1 MQVSRRRVDFFVFIC
16 YTIREIEEDKM
27 NTKPFYESERG
38 KMYCGNCL
46 NILPELPEK
55 LIAMTFTSPPYN
67 TGNTGKNKDMYTEY
81 SDALLSEDYYF
92 LLYMSLNQSL
102 RLTRDLVMFNVNYMK
117 NNQEVLDDLNFSM
130 GHRRKEKI
138 IWDKGRCQPPIGN
151 ILGKR
156 YEEILVFTMN
166 DGFEIN
172 NFKVNKAKKY
182 GNLFGNWISNLI
194 TLSTAQDQTEFS
206 SVHRAGFPINLP
218 KVFIDIYTEKDDV
231 ILDPFMGLGTTA
243 IAAESLGRRWIGI
256 ELIEDYCELAVK
268 RIEQA
273 SKQLSLI

>member
-117 NNQEVLDDLNFSM
+117 NNQEVLDDLNFNM